1 MSRFLGLSLLAA
13 CGSGGGF
20 PDARPIDAAPP
31 KGTFSLAWTV
41 SDTGSN
47 PITCDQIGGQSVTA
61 VAHNEAFDGATP
73 EVFGCS
79 SLMGTS
85 PGLAPGLYDIK
96 FTLDSSAGT
105 LATAPD
111 QNQVVIASNQ
121 DTPLTPIAFAVD
133 ATGAVAL
140 HLSTG
145 RATNCGG
152 PPTGGG
158 ISTLTLTLTHNS
170 DLSCEPLTLQIGA
183 GATQPAATYIINC
196 GMPNVAA
203 CIENDQAVTATGVKS
218 DGYTIHVKGFQGAAS
233 CWSNNDSIV
242 VPALGQTLTRT
253 LNLGFSS
260 ATSGCM

>member
-1 MSRFLGLSLLAA
+1 MPRFLGLLLLAA

-20 PDARPIDAAPP
+20 PDARPIDSPPP

-73 EVFGCS
+73 EVFVCS
-79 SLMGTS
+79 TLMGQS
-85 PGLAPGLYDIK
+85 PGLEPGTYDFK
-96 FTLDSSAGT
+96 FTLDSSTGT

-121 DTPLTPIAFAVD
+121 DTPLTPIAFALD
-133 ATGAVAL
+133 ATGAMNL
-140 HLSTG
+140 HLATG
-145 RATNCGG
+145 RATNCGVA
-152 PPTGGG
+152 PSGGG
-158 ISTLTLTLTHNS
+158 ISSMTLTLTHNG
-170 DLSCEPLTLQIGA
+170 DLSCEPLTLQIAA
-183 GATQPAATYIINC
+183 GATRPAAMYVINC
-196 GMPNVAA
+196 GMPSVAG
-203 CIENDQAVTATGVKS
+203 CIENDQAITATGVKA
-218 DGYTIHVKGFQGAAS
+218 DGYQIHVKGFEGAAS

-242 VPALGQTLTRT
+242 VPPLGQTLDRT

-260 ATSGCM
+260 ATPGCM